1 MSDEQDAEEETVAGE
16 IRVGLLVDDAS
27 ATPLTISLTD
37 TDGDT
42 TVLPSIAL
50 CLDGVEDGE
59 PSFTTVLIP
68 VAVWEQ
74 IDAVARQAAA
84 ELALPDDDE
93 PDPRDLRWQVFES
106 RLGSAIDLL
115 DQDEY
120 LILEAATGQF
130 VQVAVQDGEIRV
142 ESVSKQYD
150 AGDEVTY
157 EDLDVLSDLGWNLP
171 THAAEEDDEHAEGS
185 PNHWLDLP
193 DDTPPDGIAHLFV
206 QTLRLVHDA
215 DEPEDLTYRSFDG
228 DGVRILLPVLHLSR
242 TADDG

>member
-171 THAAEEDDEHAEGS
+171 THAAEEDDEHPRARQTIGS
-185 PNHWLDLP
+185 TCRTTPARRHRPPVRP
-193 DDTPPDGIAHLFV
+193 DAPVG
-206 QTLRLVHDA
+206 HDA

-228 DGVRILLPVLHLSR
+228 
-242 TADDG
+242 